1 MSYPFRPS
9 IQKFTFDRIIE
20 YMRGVFKE
28 LPDART
34 GTNLVYSM
42 EDGAGGAFSVFF
54 TQNPS
59 FLQFQRDMKRTR
71 GRSNAN
77 TLFGMLEIPCDNQ
90 IRNLLDPVPP
100 DELFSIFAY
109 VMDGLYELGYLDAYR
124 SINGTLLV
132 PMDGTQ
138 YFSSSKIHC
147 SNCTVKHHN
156 NGQDSYSH
164 TVITPVIT
172 APGTNTVFPLE
183 PEFICPQDGHD
194 KQDCENAAAK
204 RWLARFGPRYRDWRI
219 TVLGDDLYCK
229 QPVCEAI
236 LNSGCRRAQ
245 DEKRDVPVNP
255 FALRSATAFCAPVR
269 PAVGAGL
276 DKQTPSPTPP
286 TNGLTACRM
295 SLQIFSAGYV
305 RKTHPFATA
314 KICPDSMPTVD
325 YRPSL
330 RSPWPAAEGLSF
342 VLVCKPDSHSTLYEW
357 VQGLEATGGVQ
368 TRTVTRRRG
377 KQVETD
383 TYRFVNRV
391 PLRDGKDA
399 LEVNWCELTTRDAN
413 GEVIY
418 KNAFATNYE
427 ITHENVLEIVQAGRA
442 RWKVENENN
451 NVLKTKGYHLTHN
464 FGHGKQHLSAVLAT
478 LNLLAF
484 LMHTVLSLM
493 DANYALVRQEL
504 VSRKTFFDDLRA
516 LTRYLCFDSWDA
528 LLRFMMRGLEI
539 EFADTG

>member
-1 MSYPFRPS
+1 M
-9 IQKFTFDRIIE
+9 Q
-20 YMRGVFKE
+20 G
-28 LPDART
+28 LP
-34 GTNLVYSM
+34 
-42 EDGAGGAFSVFF
+42 
-54 TQNPS
+54 
-59 FLQFQRDMKRTR
+59 
-71 GRSNAN
+71 
-77 TLFGMLEIPCDNQ
+77 EIPCDNQ
-90 IRNLLDPVPP
+90 IRNLLDAVPP

-236 LNSGCRRAQ
+236 LN
-245 DEKRDVPVNP
+245 
-255 FALRSATAFCAPVR
+255 
-269 PAVGAGL
+269 
-276 DKQTPSPTPP
+276 
-286 TNGLTACRM
+286 
-295 SLQIFSAGYV
+295 
-305 RKTHPFATA
+305 
-314 KICPDSMPTVD
+314 
-325 YRPSL
+325 
-330 RSPWPAAEGLSF
+330 EGLSF

-399 LEVNWCELTTRDAN
+399 LEVNWCELSTRDAD
-413 GEVIY
+413 GKIIY

-427 ITHENVLEIVQAGRA
+427 ITHENVVEVVQAGRA

-493 DANYALVRQEL
+493 DANYALVRQKL
-504 VSRKTFFDDLRA
+504 GSRKTFFHDLRA

-539 EFADTG
+539 EPADTG